1 MSLRSLYNSDVVY
14 GRTHG
19 ENETIQQILNSAI
32 NSAAISTMST
42 AEALSVMSGV
52 WDEFVKNSYCA
63 PISDDNCAN
72 YATSLSWYNFLDYKH
87 IADEDKIKEED
98 GLDMQKFKEIIGGG
112 CL

>member
-1 MSLRSLYNSDVVY
+1 MSLRSLHNSDVVY

-19 ENETIQQILNSAI
+19 KNETLQQILNSAI
-32 NSAAISTMST
+32 NSAAFSTMST
-42 AEALSVMSGV
+42 AEALSVVSRA

-63 PISDDNCAN
+63 PISDDN
-72 YATSLSWYNFLDYKH
+72 YATSLSWYNFVDYKH